1 MLPPSKELQDYGVV
15 DKVIEPNPP
24 PNQPLYWSR
33 HRWRFENAMEEGLIQ
48 LRFRKLEQNGKT
60 ILHSVMSLGLVD
72 ALAGVPA
79 FGPNITNQE
88 AAAMGLNPPAILT
101 YQRPLIKERIEGL
114 QFAWKAQGFMHTG
127 TITLHVP
134 PEHINDGR
142 IEAVHDGDEVV
153 LTLKMKELLPAF
165 DEEHYDVN
173 TGTGQDHRPFH
184 IIDGQHRAAACQ
196 IDAFMLNFSVFVN
209 VLPIGSSYG
218 EAAKLFTDLNVGAEP
233 PRELHQLFQ
242 RYTCWMPH
250 REAKLDYGD
259 PADVEGARAL
269 TREANRKAYRLALE
283 MAIEGASPLSG
294 RIQVMELPGRRLG
307 TGTVITT
314 KKFADFARS
323 WFKDNKIFRER
334 NFDQVVTC
342 FRRYL
347 IAWDWMV
354 NETSAEEAWDLRRQH
369 GVEDPYITRKFPF
382 ESVMGLFPLVWKF
395 ALEKAEVPRTD
406 DFAAVL
412 KPLEAIDFGDF
423 TTLHRAYGLTSQTP
437 KARHAWFSWAIVHH
451 QQTGTLH
458 DAEEVWNPNNRIA
471 PLCRPGKGFFS
482 PPDADI
488 IEAEAEWETIAP
500 GASMELWVSPY
511 PNAHLPAVLSVKYL
525 NKEGQVIDSYTETG
539 KHVGL
544 GHTHLSHDLYPSVNV
559 ADALEFQVIIQNQ
572 HGEAQLQK
580 KVSLK
585 ALRAN
590 EDGSLDLGKTRSV
603 TAAMRAL
610 PEPTDEGDAQGGEAA
625 KENDQEEAYLTV
637 VKIDNETLVPP
648 AGPNKYPKPTKTAD
662 FFPPRARIVQC
673 PRCSMGLDCS
683 NAQCVGKT
691 VEGYVWG
698 W

>member
-15 DKVIEPNPP
+15 DKVIVPNPP

-33 HRWRFENAMEEGLIQ
+33 HRWRFEGEMEEGVIQ
-48 LRFRKLEQNGKT
+48 LRFRKLEQNGKI
-60 ILHSVMSLGLVD
+60 ILHSVMSLGLID

-79 FGPNITNQE
+79 FGPNITNEE

-114 QFAWKAQGFMHTG
+114 QFAWKAERFMHTG

-134 PEHINDGR
+134 PEHINEGR

-165 DEEHYDVN
+165 GEEHYDVN

-196 IDAFMLNFSVFVN
+196 LDAYMLNFPVFVN
-209 VLPIGSSYG
+209 VLPIGASYG

-250 REAKLDYGD
+250 RDAKFDYGN
-259 PADVEGARAL
+259 PADVEGPRAL
-269 TREANRKAYRLALE
+269 TRSANRKAYRLALE
-283 MAIEGASPLSG
+283 MAIQGASPLSG

-314 KKFADFARS
+314 KKFVDFARS
-323 WFKDNKIFRER
+323 WFKDPKIFRER
-334 NFDQVVTC
+334 NFDRVVTC

-347 IAWDWMV
+347 WAWDLMV
-354 NETSAEEAWDLRRQH
+354 NETSTEEAWDLRRQN

-395 ALEKAEVPRTD
+395 ALEKADAPRIE
-406 DFAAVL
+406 DFSSVL
-412 KPLEAIDFGDF
+412 EPLEAIDFGDF
-423 TTLHRAYGLTSQTP
+423 ATLHQAYGLTSQTP
-437 KARHAWFSWAIVHH
+437 KALHAWFSWAIVRH

-471 PLCRPGKGFFS
+471 SLCRPGKGFFS
-482 PPDADI
+482 PPDANI
-488 IEAEAEWETIAP
+488 IEAEAEWDALQP

-511 PNAHLPAVLSVKYL
+511 PNAHLPAVLSIKYL
-525 NKEGQVIDSYTETG
+525 NKEGQVIHSDTETG

-544 GHTHLSHDLYPSVNV
+544 GHTHLNHDLHSSVNV
-559 ADALEFQVIIQNQ
+559 ADALEFQVIIKNQ

-585 ALRAN
+585 ELRAN
-590 EDGSLDLGKTRSV
+590 EDGSLDLGKARSV

-610 PEPTDEGDAQGGEAA
+610 PEPTDEEDAQGGEAA
-625 KENDQEEAYLTV
+625 EENDQEEAYLTV

-648 AGPNKYPKPTKTAD
+648 AGPNKYPKPTKKAD
-662 FFPPRARIVQC
+662 FLPPRARIVQC

-683 NAQCVGKT
+683 NAQCIGKS